1 MKFACLVYHEQKEAI
16 SEAELAAI
24 VEECQ
29 GAAAWNEAMRKGG
42 HHVFTAGLQSVGT
55 ARTVRNRNGRVCI
68 TDGPFAETKE
78 GLGGMTIIEARDL
91 DEALELVSKFP
102 ARLTSVE
109 VRPIMDPSAELTDPG
124 DRMVVAAIQRA
135 ASRACEKPSTRATSL
150 SSAAQ
155 SAGTRTVQG
164 AVVTSTDITS
174 NNRLR
179 CRRTRRVSERDRAS
193 DPSRPGPYHRRD
205 DANPRRPA

>member
-1 MKFACLVYHEQKEAI
+1 MKFACLVYHEQDDAI
-16 SEAELAAI
+16 SEAELPAI

-42 HHVFTAGLQSVGT
+42 HHVFTAGLQSVRT
-55 ARTVRNRNGRVCI
+55 AKTVRNRNGRVCI

-78 GLGGMTIIEARDL
+78 GLGGLTIIEARDL
-91 DEALELVSKFP
+91 TEALELVSKFP

-135 ASRACEKPSTRATSL
+135 SEP
-150 SSAAQ
+150 
-155 SAGTRTVQG
+155 
-164 AVVTSTDITS
+164 
-174 NNRLR
+174 RL
-179 CRRTRRVSERDRAS
+179 
-193 DPSRPGPYHRRD
+193 
-205 DANPRRPA
+205 

>member
-1 MKFACLVYHEQKEAI
+1 MKFACLVYHEQEDAIQEDAI

-42 HHVFTAGLQSVGT
+42 HHVFAAGLQSVRT
-55 ARTVRNRNGRVCI
+55 AKTVRNRNGQVCI

-78 GLGGMTIIEARDL
+78 GLGGFTIIEARDL
-91 DEALELVSKFP
+91 NEALELVAKFP

-135 ASRACEKPSTRATSL
+135 SQP
-150 SSAAQ
+150 
-155 SAGTRTVQG
+155 
-164 AVVTSTDITS
+164 
-174 NNRLR
+174 
-179 CRRTRRVSERDRAS
+179 
-193 DPSRPGPYHRRD
+193 RP
-205 DANPRRPA
+205 

>member
-42 HHVFTAGLQSVGT
+42 HHVFTAGLQSVQT

-135 ASRACEKPSTRATSL
+135 SQPR
-150 SSAAQ
+150 
-155 SAGTRTVQG
+155 
-164 AVVTSTDITS
+164 
-174 NNRLR
+174 RLR
-179 CRRTRRVSERDRAS
+179 SYRPERRPYPLEPNPLGRARSKARWSISTVNGSRRVSERDRANG
-193 DPSRPGPYHRRD
+193 PWRPGPYHRRD
-205 DANPRRPA
+205 DASSRRPA